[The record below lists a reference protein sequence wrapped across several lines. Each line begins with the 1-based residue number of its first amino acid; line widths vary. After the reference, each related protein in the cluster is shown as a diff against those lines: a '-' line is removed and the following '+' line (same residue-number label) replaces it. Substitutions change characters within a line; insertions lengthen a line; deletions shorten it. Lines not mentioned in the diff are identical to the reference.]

1 MDSQL
6 SSQRGH
12 ALQYPFSDLFQFQ
25 TLSRRVSWPS
35 FGFTES
41 EAVTEDPSPPHFRFA
56 VGGNAKITQ
65 KECAAG
71 ANVPVQ
77 PGYFSY

>member
-1 MDSQL
+1 
-6 SSQRGH
+6 
-12 ALQYPFSDLFQFQ
+12 
-25 TLSRRVSWPS
+25 VNWPS

-56 VGGNAKITQ
+56 VGGNAKMTQ
-65 KECAAG
+65 KEFAAG